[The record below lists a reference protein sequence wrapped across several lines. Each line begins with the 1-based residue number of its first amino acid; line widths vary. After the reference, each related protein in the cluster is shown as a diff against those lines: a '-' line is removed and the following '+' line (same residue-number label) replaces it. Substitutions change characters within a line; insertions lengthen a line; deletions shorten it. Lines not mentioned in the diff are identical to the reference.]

1 MPRND
6 HAGLTSNFRGSI
18 GRLGSLLGKLHLLID
33 HRRTE
38 IILPA
43 QKDSQR
49 KRDGEDKIFAVLHG
63 FSADLSERK
72 RETVSEV

>member
-6 HAGLTSNFRGSI
+6 HTGLPGNIRGSI

-33 HRRTE
+33 HRRAK

-43 QKDSQR
+43 QKHSQR
-49 KRDGEDKIFAVLHG
+49 KRYGEDEIFAVLHG

-72 RETVSEV
+72 RETMIVV